1 LLKIFFENKAI
12 YRLLSTLIS
21 LYVLVAFVKLPPING
36 YERAMFSEMVYGTA
50 WKPFV
55 YRTLLPTSVRV
66 ISDFI
71 PEEIHKNLTKKVKD
85 SFAASQVIEK
95 LKWESEYITEY
106 IIALLLMYLS
116 LLGFI
121 WAFRNLFDKL
131 YSSDLWFKNMITILL
146 LFAIPAMFQP
156 NYSNYIYDFPAL
168 FLFTLGLFL
177 LQKRNWKYFLI
188 LFFVSC
194 FNKETTILLTLI
206 FAIHFYKDE
215 ILSRK
220 LFSRLLITQILI
232 FLVVKIFLYSVFL
245 NNPGGFVEFHLID
258 RNYLLFNGYSFTTF
272 VALLIIFLAIFSHW
286 SSKPKFLKDSLWIA
300 IPLIILTLFFG
311 FFDELRDYYEVFPI
325 VILLISFNIAK
336 ILSVDLVKES
346 TIVK

>member
-1 LLKIFFENKAI
+1 MLKNIFENKFT
-12 YRLLSTLIS
+12 YRLLIVLIS

-55 YRTLLPTSVRV
+55 YRTLLPTSVRL
-66 ISDFI
+66 ISDII
-71 PEEIHKNLTKKVKD
+71 PEEIHTTLTRKIED
-85 SFAASQVIEK
+85 SYGATQVLEK

-116 LLGFI
+116 LLGFV
-121 WAFRNLFDKL
+121 WAFRKLFDEL
-131 YSSDLWFKNMITILL
+131 YSSVLWFKNLVTIFL

-168 FLFTLGLFL
+168 FLFTLGLYL
-177 LQKRNWKYFLI
+177 LQIRNWKYFLI
-188 LFFVSC
+188 LFFISC

-206 FAIHFYKDE
+206 FAIHFYQDE
-215 ILSRK
+215 TLSK
-220 LFSRLLITQILI
+220 KFYSRFIIIQILI
-232 FLVVKIFLYSVFL
+232 FLSVKIFLYSIFL

-258 RNYLLFNGYSFTTF
+258 RSYLLFNGYSLTTF
-272 VALLIIFLAIFSHW
+272 VALFIIFLTIFSYW
-286 SSKPKFLKDSLWIA
+286 NSKPKFLKDSLWIA
-300 IPLIILTLFFG
+300 IPLVILTFLLG

-325 VILLISFNIAK
+325 VILLVSFNIAK
-336 ILSVDLVKES
+336 ILGVDLVRET
-346 TIVK
+346 TIQK